1 MPKTYI
7 LPEKS
12 RSQMQKVW
20 GKSLFGEESEINA
33 RYQKILDKKKY
44 KTVIT
49 VGDYCSHHLPSD
61 IKIFDKLVQRK
72 AFAQKHECSLNVKNP
87 AGTIQKESWDA
98 IRQAIK
104 KRVNVC
110 VDGEEDLLVICAV
123 ILAKP
128 KTLVVY
134 GFPNKGICLL
144 EANLKNKTIFRLI
157 LKKYFATESKRESIP
172 R

>member
-7 LPEKS
+7 LPEKF
-12 RSQMQKVW
+12 RPRIQKIW
-20 GKSLFGEESEINA
+20 GKPLFGDESEIKEK
-33 RYQKILDKKKY
+33 YQKALDKRKY

-49 VGDYCSHHLPSD
+49 IGDYCSHHLESD

-87 AGTIQKESWDA
+87 AGTIQKESWE
-98 IRQAIK
+98 IVKQAIK
-104 KRVNVC
+104 EKANVC
-110 VDGEEDLLVICAV
+110 VDGEEDLLVIPAL

-144 EANLKNKTIFRLI
+144 EANLKNKTIFRLV
-157 LKKYFATESKRESIP
+157 LKKYFTPA
-172 R
+172 